1 MIKKIRL
8 VLAFMILSISLYLI
22 VWGYSPNPR
31 ETRERIIPPA
41 ELQLPTPSSLHFTP
55 EPVA

>member
-1 MIKKIRL
+1 MSKKIRL
-8 VLAFMILSISLYLI
+8 VLAIMILSISLYLI

-41 ELQLPTPSSLHFTP
+41 ELQLPAPSSLHFTS
-55 EPVA
+55 ESAA

>member
-8 VLAFMILSISLYLI
+8 VFAIMILSISLYLI

-55 EPVA
+55 EPAA